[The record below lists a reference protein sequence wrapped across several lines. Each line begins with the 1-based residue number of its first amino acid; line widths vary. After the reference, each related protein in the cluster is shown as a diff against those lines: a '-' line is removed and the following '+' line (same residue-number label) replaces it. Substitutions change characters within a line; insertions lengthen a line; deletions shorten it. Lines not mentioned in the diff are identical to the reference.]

1 MNKTFLHRWHS
12 RKTRR
17 IFCVDKSILWPGF
30 MLKTKQKGNALPPVY
45 HRSEWY
51 IVDDIV
57 IMKCSE
63 TSRPSGYCG
72 KPATERPEKVIW
84 QRNKQQLKK
93 KGKIWLR
100 SYSVSGH
107 TCFVSPFTWT
117 YWELVRMKSQLLSR
131 VVHHFEAQLL
141 LSHGVAT
148 IMLQDVSVLAM
159 AILNF
164 PLASTVSLFTHTGA
178 GIGGGVDFTIPFK
191 CKCEQV
197 AKKILRHSTYIYL
210 LNISYHTLLRQES

>member
-1 MNKTFLHRWHS
+1 
-12 RKTRR
+12 
-17 IFCVDKSILWPGF
+17 
-30 MLKTKQKGNALPPVY
+30 
-45 HRSEWY
+45 
-51 IVDDIV
+51 
-57 IMKCSE
+57 
-63 TSRPSGYCG
+63 
-72 KPATERPEKVIW
+72 
-84 QRNKQQLKK
+84 
-93 KGKIWLR
+93 
-100 SYSVSGH
+100 
-107 TCFVSPFTWT
+107 
-117 YWELVRMKSQLLSR
+117 MKSQLLSR

-197 AKKILRHSTYIYL
+197 AKKILQYSTYIYL